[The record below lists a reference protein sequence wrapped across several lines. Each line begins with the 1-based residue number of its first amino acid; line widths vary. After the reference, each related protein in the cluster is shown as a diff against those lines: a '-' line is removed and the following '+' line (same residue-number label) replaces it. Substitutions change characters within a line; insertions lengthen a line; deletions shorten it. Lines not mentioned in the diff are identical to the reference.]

1 MAHRGLNRS
10 SILSGANARNYGVYA
25 MQHDMA
31 KMRKHNQL
39 GDMNNAGEKQN
50 GSTASKTSA
59 SQPIGLTSSIIPFR
73 NTTVL
78 SVVPSDN
85 SGHGSTATRKP
96 SLPVSR
102 KNGDKH
108 SKPSGLA
115 AFVDDLYA

>member
-1 MAHRGLNRS
+1 
-10 SILSGANARNYGVYA
+10 
-25 MQHDMA
+25 
-31 KMRKHNQL
+31 
-39 GDMNNAGEKQN
+39 MNNVDEKQN

-59 SQPIGLTSSIIPFR
+59 SQPIVLTPSIIPFR

-78 SVVPSDN
+78 SVPSDN

-102 KNGDKH
+102 NSDKH